1 MGKTAKRTG
10 NHPSWNVQPATPDD
24 VPAMAALL
32 RGLGWFAFINDEA
45 TAKTETRVKKHLRL
59 CMADDSHSVL
69 VAGDAKGAII
79 GYVAVHWLPYLMLPG
94 PEGYVSE
101 LFVSEAARGMG
112 VGTKLLEAVEDAAV
126 TRGSSRLM
134 LVNRKTRESYKR
146 GFYRKLGWEER
157 EEFANFVLQ
166 MPRKTP

>member
-1 MGKTAKRTG
+1 MGKTAKHTG
-10 NHPSWNVQPATPDD
+10 GKPVWNVRPATPED
-24 VPAMAALL
+24 VPAVAALL

-45 TAKTETRVKKHLRL
+45 ATETENRVKKHLCL

-69 VAGDAKGAII
+69 VAEDVKGAIM

-101 LFVSEAARGMG
+101 LFVTETARSTGA
-112 VGTKLLEAVEDAAV
+112 GTRLLEAVRRIGV
-126 TRGSSRLM
+126 SRGCSRLM
-134 LVNRKTRESYKR
+134 LVNRKSRESYKR

-157 EEFANFVLQ
+157 EEFANFVLHL
-166 MPRKTP
+166 PLKS